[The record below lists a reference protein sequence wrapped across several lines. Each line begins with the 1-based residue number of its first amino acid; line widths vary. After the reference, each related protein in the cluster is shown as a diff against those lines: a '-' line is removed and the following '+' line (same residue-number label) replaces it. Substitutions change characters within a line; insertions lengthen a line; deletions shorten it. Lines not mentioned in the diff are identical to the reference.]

1 MPTDAE
7 RHAWAAR
14 TLGPDP
20 GDRVLEVGCGHGV
33 TATLVC
39 ERLDGGTYTGLDRSA
54 TMVAAA
60 RRRNAGHVDAGRA
73 SFAVATFP
81 DLADTT
87 DGDGSI
93 DKLYAFHV
101 ADFWRRPE
109 RMLGAARRLLAPTG
123 ALYLFN
129 SLPGWNQRAT
139 VAGFVAQL
147 TDVLSAHGFTHD
159 PPRVEDLPGAP
170 VACVRARP

>member
-1 MPTDAE
+1 MPPDRD

-14 TLGPDP
+14 TLAPGP

-39 ERLDGGTYTGLDRSA
+39 EQLAGGTYAGVDRSEK
-54 TMVAAA
+54 MVVAA
-60 RRRNAGHVDAGRA
+60 RRRNAAHVASGIA

-81 DLADTT
+81 ALPDATQ
-87 DGDGSI
+87 GDGAI

-109 RMLGAARRLLAPTG
+109 VMLGAARRLLAPGG

-129 SLPGWNQRAT
+129 SLPGWNQRVT
-139 VAGFVAQL
+139 VDGFVAQL
-147 TDVLSAHGFTHD
+147 TSVLAAHGFTPD
-159 PPRVEDLPGAP
+159 APRVENLASAP
-170 VACVRARP
+170 VACVRACP